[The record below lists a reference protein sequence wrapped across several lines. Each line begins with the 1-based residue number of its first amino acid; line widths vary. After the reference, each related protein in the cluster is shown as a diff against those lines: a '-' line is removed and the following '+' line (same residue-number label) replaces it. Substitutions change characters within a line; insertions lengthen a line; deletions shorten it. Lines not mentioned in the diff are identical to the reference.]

1 VVTGASRGI
10 GRATALALAARGARV
25 GLLSRGGPDLDS
37 LAAEVG
43 DAATALP
50 ADATDRAAVDAALES
65 FADAAGGIDV
75 AVANAG
81 VAHYG
86 PFADQPIE
94 HAEEMVRLNVL
105 GTIYTVHAALEH
117 MILGARGHVVVVAS
131 GAGLRAFP
139 SGAVYGATKA
149 ADRAFAEALRHE
161 LSGTGVSVSTVSPG
175 EVETSLHDHQ
185 PEKLPDWRRGDEAI
199 SADEVAAAIMRAI
212 EEDRREVFVPPAV
225 RLLGMN
231 GVAPGLLD
239 RLLARVRGPA
249 AAPRR
254 R

>member
-1 VVTGASRGI
+1 M
-10 GRATALALAARGARV
+10 
-25 GLLSRGGPDLDS
+25 
-37 LAAEVG
+37 
-43 DAATALP
+43 
-50 ADATDRAAVDAALES
+50 
-65 FADAAGGIDV
+65 
-75 AVANAG
+75 VANAG
-81 VAHYG
+81 LAHYG

-117 MILGARGHVVVVAS
+117 MIPRARGHIVVVAS

-185 PEKLPDWRRGDEAI
+185 PDKLPDWRRGDEAI
-199 SADEVAAAIMRAI
+199 SRGRGSRGDPAR
-212 EEDRREVFVPPAV
+212 DRGGPP
-225 RLLGMN
+225 R
-231 GVAPGLLD
+231 GL
-239 RLLARVRGPA
+239 R
-249 AAPRR
+249 APRR
-254 R
+254 PACSA